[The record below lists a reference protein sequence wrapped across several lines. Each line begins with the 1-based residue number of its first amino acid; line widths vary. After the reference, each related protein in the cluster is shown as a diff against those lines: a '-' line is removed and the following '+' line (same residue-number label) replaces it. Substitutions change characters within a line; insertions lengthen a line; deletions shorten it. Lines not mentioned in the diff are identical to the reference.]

1 MSLTSLI
8 PTGGEFCVLRAQVVD
23 SLIACCDGDSA
34 LLYLYLV
41 RKGPSFDEREALRTL
56 GMTRDRYDRAVH
68 TLTSAMSTGFFSA
81 KISMSTNGRWTIRG

>member
-41 RKGPSFDEREALRTL
+41 RQGQAFDEAHRAARAGHDARTL
-56 GMTRDRYDRAVH
+56 
-68 TLTSAMSTGFFSA
+68 
-81 KISMSTNGRWTIRG
+81 